1 MHFSTSVTAVAL
13 TGLLGFASSQTY
25 YNVNPDDID
34 QGTKNTWCS
43 DQVAACVNLCNDQ
56 SGVDPSKNECD
67 TDTLQFSCIC
77 SDNTTPNATQYSQTI
92 PYFLCTY
99 QVQNCVDNCGSS
111 YPQCAQQC
119 RTGKTCGASDPKRH
133 NVTSTATATTSSA
146 TSRKTGSKSNGDDD
160 VAFDSSD
167 PDSPSSTDDSDS
179 SAGAKKNAAIRLS
192 AISGGATAATVM
204 VLSVLCGAFVL
215 QL

>member
-1 MHFSTSVTAVAL
+1 MHFSRSAAVVAL

-99 QVQNCVDNCGSS
+99 QVQACVDNCGS
-111 YPQCAQQC
+111 
-119 RTGKTCGASDPKRH
+119 RTGRTCGASDPTRH
-133 NVTSTATATTSSA
+133 NVTVTATSTTSSGA
-146 TSRKTGSKSNGDDD
+146 ARKTGTNSNGDD
-160 VAFDSSD
+160 VAFDATGSSD
-167 PDSPSSTDDSDS
+167 SASETGGSSDS
-179 SAGAKKNAAIRLS
+179 ASASKNAASRLS
-192 AISGGATAATVM
+192 SISGGATAATIM
-204 VLSVLCGAFVL
+204 VLSALCGAFVL